1 LRRHDAFVRFAREMK
16 GKLAIA
22 ILLLAPAAADAR
34 SRPPLYDPVL
44 LNIGLV
50 CRWDNRCMERQKNAM
65 KRATKFVART
75 RPPLWRVQ
83 QCNRNAA
90 RGRLRVDWIGYDNC
104 IRNAALRPAPT
115 RRIQKRRVRP
125 IT

>member
-1 LRRHDAFVRFAREMK
+1 MTRLSVSRAMK

-22 ILLLAPAAADAR
+22 ILLLVPAGAEAR
-34 SRPPLYDPVL
+34 TRPPIYDPVL

-65 KRATKFVART
+65 KRATKFVAKY

-83 QCNRNAA
+83 QCNRNAG
-90 RGRLRVDWIGYDNC
+90 RGGPRVDWIGYDNC
-104 IRNAALRPAPT
+104 IRNAALRQTPP
-115 RRIQKRRVRP
+115 RRVQRRRLRQ

>member
-1 LRRHDAFVRFAREMK
+1 MRRHAAFARFARVK
-16 GKLAIA
+16 GRLAIA
-22 ILLLAPAAADAR
+22 VLLLAPAGAEAR
-34 SRPPLYDPVL
+34 TRPPLYDPVL

-50 CRWDNRCMERQKNAM
+50 CRWDNRCIERQKNAM
-65 KRATKFVART
+65 KRATKFVAKY
-75 RPPLWRVQ
+75 RPPIWRVQ

-104 IRNAALRPAPT
+104 IRNAALRPAPP
-115 RRIQKRRVRP
+115 RRIQKRRVRQ